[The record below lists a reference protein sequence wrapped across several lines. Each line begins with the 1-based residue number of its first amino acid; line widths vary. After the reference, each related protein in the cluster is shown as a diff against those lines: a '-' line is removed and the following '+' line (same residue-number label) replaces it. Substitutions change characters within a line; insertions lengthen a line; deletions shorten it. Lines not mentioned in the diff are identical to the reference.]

1 MARAFSEEEKTKIK
15 ESLLNAAQDLI
26 SRQGVQKT
34 TVDEIV
40 EECHIAKGSFYAFY
54 KTKELLF
61 WDVILRWHSELE
73 DMMFSRMQKIT
84 KITEENL
91 SEFIYDAYMLCFDC
105 GLGYVITNGDIDYL
119 IRKLPSEVVDA
130 HIANED
136 DRLIKLLMQ
145 LPQFESLDADL
156 FSAAFRGLFLML
168 PYKKEIGPR
177 FEEVFKL
184 CIRGVVIQMF
194 SKPQKG
200 DAK

>member
-15 ESLLNAAQDLI
+15 ESLLDAAQDLI

-40 EECHIAKGSFYAFY
+40 DACHIAKGSFYAFY

-73 DMMFSRMQKIT
+73 DMMFGRMQEIIQ
-84 KITEENL
+84 ITEENL
-91 SEFIYDAYMLCFDC
+91 ADFIYDAYMLCFDC
-105 GLGYVITNGDIDYL
+105 GLGYVITNGDIEYL

-136 DRLIKLLMQ
+136 DRLIKLLIQ

-184 CIRGVVIQMF
+184 CIRGVVSQMF

>member
-1 MARAFSEEEKTKIK
+1 MKKK
-15 ESLLNAAQDLI
+15 L
-26 SRQGVQKT
+26 
-34 TVDEIV
+34 
-40 EECHIAKGSFYAFY
+40 
-54 KTKELLF
+54 
-61 WDVILRWHSELE
+61 
-73 DMMFSRMQKIT
+73 
-84 KITEENL
+84 
-91 SEFIYDAYMLCFDC
+91 MLCFDC

-200 DAK
+200 DAR

>member
-34 TVDEIV
+34 TVDESV
-40 EECHIAKGSFYAFY
+40 DVCHIAKGSFYAFY

-105 GLGYVITNGDIDYL
+105 GLGYVITNGDIEYL

-184 CIRGVVIQMF
+184 CIRGVVSQMF

-200 DAK
+200 DTK

>member
-15 ESLLNAAQDLI
+15 ESLLDAAQELI

-40 EECHIAKGSFYAFY
+40 DACHIAKGSFYAFY

-73 DMMFSRMQKIT
+73 DMMFGRMQKIT
-84 KITEENL
+84 QITEENL
-91 SEFIYDAYMLCFDC
+91 SDFIYDAYMLCFDC
-105 GLGYVITNGDIDYL
+105 GLGYVITNGDIEYL

-145 LPQFESLDADL
+145 LPQFEFLDADL

-184 CIRGVVIQMF
+184 CIRGVVRQMF

>member
-200 DAK
+200 EAK

>member
-73 DMMFSRMQKIT
+73 DMMFGRMQKIT
-84 KITEENL
+84 QITEENL

-105 GLGYVITNGDIDYL
+105 GLGYVITNGDIEYL

-184 CIRGVVIQMF
+184 CIRGVVSQMF

>member
-84 KITEENL
+84 QITEENL

-194 SKPQKG
+194 SEPQKG

>member
-40 EECHIAKGSFYAFY
+40 EECHIAKCSFYAFY

>member
-156 FSAAFRGLFLML
+156 FSAAFRGLFLIL

>member
-194 SKPQKG
+194 SEPQKG

>member
-15 ESLLNAAQDLI
+15 ESLLDAAQDLI

-73 DMMFSRMQKIT
+73 DMMFGRMQEIT
-84 KITEENL
+84 QITEENL
-91 SEFIYDAYMLCFDC
+91 SDFIYDAYMLCFDC
-105 GLGYVITNGDIDYL
+105 GLGYVITNGDIEYL

-200 DAK
+200 DAR

>member
-194 SKPQKG
+194 SEPQKG
-200 DAK
+200 DAR

>member
-84 KITEENL
+84 QITEENL

>member
-1 MARAFSEEEKTKIK
+1 
-15 ESLLNAAQDLI
+15 
-26 SRQGVQKT
+26 
-34 TVDEIV
+34 
-40 EECHIAKGSFYAFY
+40 
-54 KTKELLF
+54 
-61 WDVILRWHSELE
+61 
-73 DMMFSRMQKIT
+73 MQKIT
-84 KITEENL
+84 QITEENL
-91 SEFIYDAYMLCFDC
+91 SEFNYDANMLCFDC
-105 GLGYVITNGDIDYL
+105 GLGYVITNGDIEYL

-184 CIRGVVIQMF
+184 CIRGVVSQMF
-194 SKPQKG
+194 SNPQKG

>member
-40 EECHIAKGSFYAFY
+40 DVCHIAKGSFYAFY

-84 KITEENL
+84 QITEENL

-105 GLGYVITNGDIDYL
+105 GLGYVITNGDIEYL

-184 CIRGVVIQMF
+184 CIRGIVNQMF
-194 SKPQKG
+194 SKPHKG

>member
-40 EECHIAKGSFYAFY
+40 DECHIAKGSFYAFY

-84 KITEENL
+84 QITEENL